1 MNKKLFAKVKDLCKD
16 TGLSEKYL
24 SAITEKL
31 GGSIEDD
38 STDEAAITETAN
50 LVVEIAKASQGE
62 ATRWVNIKG
71 KTDDKSD
78 DDPDNHGD
86 NGGDGKGKKG
96 KKDGVP
102 TDSPDE
108 KRIKALEDEIAQ
120 MKAERSKGERA
131 AQIATAMEKHGI
143 PAKFRAR
150 LAKSISDDEDIEEAV
165 ANIKQDFITNGLMTD
180 DSEGGKAASEKQV
193 DEASED
199 LLKSLTAK

>member
-38 STDEAAITETAN
+38 STDEEAIEKTAN
-50 LVVEIAKASQGE
+50 LVVDIAKASQGE
-62 ATRWVNIKG
+62 ATRWVNG
-71 KTDDKSD
+71 KTDDKPD
-78 DDPDNHGD
+78 DNPDNHDKDGD
-86 NGGDGKGKKG
+86 DGKGKKG

-102 TDSPDE
+102 TDSPE
-108 KRIKALEDEIAQ
+108 AKRIKALEEKIEK
-120 MKAERSKGERA
+120 MEAERNRGERA

-165 ANIKQDFITNGLMTD
+165 AGIKQDFITNGLMTD
-180 DSEGGKAASEKQV
+180 ESEGGKAASEKQV

>member
-86 NGGDGKGKKG
+86 DGDDGKGKKG
-96 KKDGVP
+96 KKMECLPIVP
-102 TDSPDE
+102 
-108 KRIKALEDEIAQ
+108 
-120 MKAERSKGERA
+120 MKSG
-131 AQIATAMEKHGI
+131 
-143 PAKFRAR
+143 
-150 LAKSISDDEDIEEAV
+150 
-165 ANIKQDFITNGLMTD
+165 
-180 DSEGGKAASEKQV
+180 
-193 DEASED
+193 
-199 LLKSLTAK
+199 